1 MTISTEDAFKQ
12 LEELHRNRYQIAKD
26 QHDALVADVKSKR
39 TLRTELQ
46 SVVTKAN
53 ELLALTRGQGLG
65 IGVSEQET
73 EQASVRLSEVSSAL
87 ETLEAKLKD
96 TPPPR
101 LHDDGMRWQ
110 LKQTIVAQELNTVEV
125 VSNWD
130 EIWRTLPVEI
140 HADAHAHPKSV
151 TQKLPRGISVTLSI
165 LNGENHYVRGAIPE
179 ALRWANPLNP
189 TQSEKLKVAE
199 VYLCDGVR
207 LGLWS
212 TKFYR
217 RVRVPYPRYGESDT
231 TTEEIDYSDEA
242 DDLGLIYQEI
252 IGKADGALDLAA
264 DYSDNAALAVLQAKV
279 LDLCSTDSKFKR
291 VTTLTTDAVAQAIR
305 QSWMEFTNAPWNSSI
320 VGPLAILKH
329 GLEGKMRARFW
340 CNEYKGNYCYVFR
353 TRDHNW
359 IRGRI
364 WIDPQCRGGSDVIAG
379 TYDYHRGFCTARI
392 GSMVLTAEITD
403 V

>member
-12 LEELHRNRYQIAKD
+12 LDELQRNRYQSAKD

-39 TLRTELQ
+39 ALRAELQ

-73 EQASVRLSEVSSAL
+73 EQASVRLSEVSSEL
-87 ETLEAKLKD
+87 EALEAKLKD
-96 TPPPR
+96 TPSPQLHHNGR
-101 LHDDGMRWQ
+101 LWSLQ
-110 LKQTIVAQELNTVEV
+110 QTIVAQEWNTVGV

-130 EIWRTLPVEI
+130 EIWQTLPVELY
-140 HADAHAHPKSV
+140 ADAHAHPKSV

-179 ALRWANPLNP
+179 ALQWANPSNT
-189 TQSEKLKVAE
+189 TQFEQPKVAD
-199 VYLCDGVR
+199 VYLCDGAR

-242 DDLGLIYQEI
+242 DDLGVIYKEI
-252 IGKADGALDLAA
+252 IGKAGGALDLAA
-264 DYSDNAALAVLQAKV
+264 DYSDNAAFAALQAKV
-279 LDLCSTDSKFKR
+279 LDLCSTDSQFKR
-291 VTTLTTDAVAQAIR
+291 ATTLSSDAVAQAIR
-305 QSWMEFTNAPWNSSI
+305 QPWMNFINAPWNSSI

-329 GLEGKMRARFW
+329 GLEERMRARFW
-340 CNEYKGNYCYVFR
+340 CNEYEGNYRYVFR

-359 IRGRI
+359 IRGQI
-364 WIDPQCRGGSDVIAG
+364 W
-379 TYDYHRGFCTARI
+379 
-392 GSMVLTAEITD
+392 
-403 V
+403 